1 MSDEQSIGDRAK
13 TAGKNIEGKV
23 QENLGKIT
31 GDPKYQAEGKEKQVE
46 NSVRQQGK
54 EVKDNIKEK
63 LE

>member
-1 MSDEQSIGDRAK
+1 MSDEQNIGDRAK

-31 GDPKYQAEGKEKQVE
+31 GDPEAQAEGKEKQVE
-46 NSVRQQGK
+46 NSVRQQAK
-54 EVKDNIKEK
+54 EVKDNIQEK